1 MNVMARERAIEHV
14 GPPQETPV
22 TAAMRYG
29 HGLIRKNTWQNT
41 GWTLPFTPSFQQGE
55 LVPPSLGHDLH
66 YISILG
72 NPMCQEHSRSP

>member
-1 MNVMARERAIEHV
+1 MNVMAREHAIEHV

-41 GWTLPFTPSFQQGE
+41 GWRTTLWQYSSSMNAKQIFIETPIA
-55 LVPPSLGHDLH
+55 LVERRRRYQNS
-66 YISILG
+66 SIY
-72 NPMCQEHSRSP
+72 P